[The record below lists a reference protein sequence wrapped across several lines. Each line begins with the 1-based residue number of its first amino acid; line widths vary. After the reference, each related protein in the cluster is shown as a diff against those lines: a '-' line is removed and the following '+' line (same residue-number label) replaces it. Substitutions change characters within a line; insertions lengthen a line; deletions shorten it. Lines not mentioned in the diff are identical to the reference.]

1 MAQPNNYLHIILK
14 ICLCIKEKKVQVTTK
29 KLKNEK
35 IKCENY
41 VRAFVFKHR
50 LYLSEMANYVKV

>member
-41 VRAFVFKHR
+41 VH
-50 LYLSEMANYVKV
+50 LYLSTAYICQRWQTM